1 MAKRVIE
8 KTDETGNCIFR
19 IDRGTKSGTYYVKQ
33 GSYQRDLVPEIELEG
48 FDTLPTGLWRDGKG
62 FTKGGLRVLKAVAE
76 EIDNPKA
83 RLSTRRPSAIRGRT
97 VTINH
102 KDLKR
107 IGATVRRIDS
117 ERAAETRGEILS
129 FLAEVFPTHFD
140 AEEAKSSYRPG
151 QIAAL
156 LKDERIVGQ
165 MSDAD
170 KEALFE
176 LYPALVQNQDFTL
189 RSSARLRFIM
199 EGMGATKT
207 VYLEK
212 VIHAFECRLSKKSH
226 EHVWQTFL
234 REHILMMLN
243 TYAAVIEKP
252 NVAIAVKYPDFM
264 LVDAYGY
271 VDIYE
276 IKTPQTDVLKY
287 DDGRDNYYWSP
298 EAARAISQ
306 TEKYLDHVSKN
317 RLAIAEDLKRKKGT
331 EVNLVRPRGFVVVG
345 TRKQLVNQ
353 TMKDDFRILNDSLK
367 NIDILFF
374 DDLLDNVRLLHQRL
388 KAGDDHTEEKA

>member
-1 MAKRVIE
+1 
-8 KTDETGNCIFR
+8 
-19 IDRGTKSGTYYVKQ
+19 
-33 GSYQRDLVPEIELEG
+33 
-48 FDTLPTGLWRDGKG
+48 
-62 FTKGGLRVLKAVAE
+62 
-76 EIDNPKA
+76 
-83 RLSTRRPSAIRGRT
+83 
-97 VTINH
+97 
-102 KDLKR
+102 
-107 IGATVRRIDS
+107 
-117 ERAAETRGEILS
+117 
-129 FLAEVFPTHFD
+129 
-140 AEEAKSSYRPG
+140 
-151 QIAAL
+151 
-156 LKDERIVGQ
+156 
-165 MSDAD
+165 
-170 KEALFE
+170 
-176 LYPALVQNQDFTL
+176 
-189 RSSARLRFIM
+189 M

-287 DDGRDNYYWSP
+287 DDGRDNYYWST